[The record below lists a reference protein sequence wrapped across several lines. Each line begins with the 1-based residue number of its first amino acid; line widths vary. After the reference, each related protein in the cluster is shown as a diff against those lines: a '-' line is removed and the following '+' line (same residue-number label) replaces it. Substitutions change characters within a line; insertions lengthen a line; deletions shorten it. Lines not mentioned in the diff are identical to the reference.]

1 MIEGVSH
8 ITLVVNNLDRTTEL
22 YQELF
27 QAKVVYDSGN
37 KIHSLFKERFFMI
50 GNQWIAVM
58 ESPDIINRTYHHI
71 AFKILDSDVD
81 YYLDK
86 IKTLKLELKPPRERI
101 GGEGSSIYFY
111 DYDNNLFEFHTG
123 TLENRLISYSELNKE
138 QLL

>member
-8 ITLVVNNLDRTTEL
+8 ITLVVKNLDRTTEL

-27 QAKVVYDSGN
+27 QAVVVYDSGD
-37 KIHSLFKERFFMI
+37 KLHSLFKERFFMI

-58 ESPDIINRTYHHI
+58 ENPDIINRTYHHI

-86 IKTLKLELKPPRERI
+86 IITLNLEMKPPRERI
-101 GGEGSSIYFY
+101 GGEGFSVYFY
-111 DYDNNLFEFHTG
+111 DYDNNLFELHTG
-123 TLENRLISYSELNKE
+123 TLKNRLISYSEVDKE
-138 QLL
+138 LPL

>member
-8 ITLVVNNLDRTTEL
+8 ITLVVKNIDRTTEL

-37 KIHSLFKERFFMI
+37 KLHSLFKERFFMI

-81 YYLDK
+81 FYQNK
-86 IKTLKLELKPPRERI
+86 IKALKLESKPPRERI
-101 GGEGSSIYFY
+101 SGEGFSFYFY

-123 TLENRLISYSELNKE
+123 TLKNRLSSYSAVDKE
-138 QLL
+138 